1 MIRWKKSR
9 RVTTVVWIR
18 KFFLLP
24 VLWVSLDSNM
34 DGGGS
39 GGGNQNSGGI
49 SGFLKQKG
57 FDEESTEKML
67 MKCRRLN
74 NVNPDVAGE
83 NWTYLGTTVGIPK
96 RKLPHMIQKCP
107 KLLTLSLYEKLIPMV
122 QCLSTLGTRSGEVT
136 QAIIR
141 FPHILSHSVEEKLCP
156 LLAFFQA
163 IGVPEKQVG
172 KLILT
177 NPRLVSYSIDTK
189 LAVVVR
195 FLGDGLGLRDEEGT
209 VGKVVA
215 KNPFLMGY
223 SVARRLQPTAEYLK
237 SVVGLNATDLRKVV
251 LNHPEV
257 LCRDVEKVLGPN
269 VEFLRESGFG
279 RAEMATVVAGY
290 PPVLIKSVRNSLEP
304 RMRFLVE
311 VMERG
316 VDEVVA
322 YPEFFKHGLKKRLE
336 VRHRALKDRNVV
348 CSLSDMLDCNHG
360 RFILKFAVSS

>member
-1 MIRWKKSR
+1 MDSR
-9 RVTTVVWIR
+9 GI
-18 KFFLLP
+18 
-24 VLWVSLDSNM
+24 
-34 DGGGS
+34 GG
-39 GGGNQNSGGI
+39 GGGNEGSGGI

-57 FDEESTEKML
+57 FDREIREKML
-67 MKCRRLN
+67 TKCKRLN
-74 NVNPDVAGE
+74 DVHPDIAGE
-83 NWTYLGTTVGIPK
+83 NWTYLGTNVGIPK

-107 KLLTLSLYEKLIPMV
+107 KLLTLSLHEKLIPMV
-122 QCLSTLGTRSGEVT
+122 QCLLTLGTKSNEVT

-156 LLAFFQA
+156 LLAFLQA

-195 FLGDGLGLRDEEGT
+195 FLGDELGLREQEGM
-209 VGKVVA
+209 VGKVIA
-215 KNPFLMGY
+215 KHPSLMGY

-237 SVVGLNATDLRKVV
+237 SVVGLSVTDLQKLV

-257 LCRDVEKVLGPN
+257 LCRDVTKVLGPN

-279 RAEMATVVAGY
+279 RAEMTAVVAGY

-304 RMRFLVE
+304 RMRFLVK

-336 VRHRALKDRNVV
+336 LRHKALKEINVV
-348 CSLSDMLDCNHG
+348 CSLSDMLDCNRG
-360 RFILKFAVSS
+360 KFNVKFGVH